1 VRYAAVTFVAVL
13 ALALA
18 GGANSAATDFNLSG
32 TAVSAVAGVQFNG
45 TVATFTDPVIGN
57 NDYTA
62 KIIWGDG
69 TAEDN
74 GKVSWSGELAANNH
88 RIFNV
93 TGSHTYA
100 QPGKFE
106 IKVHVFNGPGGEGN
120 ASPLATVT
128 ETPITLGV
136 AVPNVVEG
144 GTVNGQV
151 ATITTQNTAA
161 AASSFS
167 ATINW
172 GDGATSAGA
181 IAKTGNTTFGVSGT
195 HTYGEE
201 GQVTVAVTANSAG
214 GSTATASQALTIGDA
229 PLTAGA
235 PTTLRGVEGRPVPAG
250 VVATFTD
257 GYAAAPVSDFTAT
270 INWGDGQSGPGVVS
284 AAPGGGFQVTGG
296 PHTYR
301 DQGRFQTMVSVKD
314 KGGSTAN
321 VPGAAIISDAPI
333 VAKGVR
339 IQAHIGKPFRG
350 TVATFVDANARAP
363 LSDYTVRI
371 DWGDGRK
378 SFGTVRRTRSGR
390 IVTGSHTWGGPG
402 PKRMTITIIDQGGSR
417 ATAKSRAQV
426 T

>member
-1 VRYAAVTFVAVL
+1 MRCAAVTFVAAL

-18 GGANSAATDFNLSG
+18 GGANPAATDFNLSG

-69 TAEDN
+69 TAEDS
-74 GKVSWSGELAANNH
+74 GKVSWTGELAANNH
-88 RIFNV
+88 RILNV
-93 TGSHTYA
+93 TGSHTYV
-100 QPGKFE
+100 QPGKYE
-106 IKVHVFNGPGGEGN
+106 IKVHVFGGPGGDGN
-120 ASPLATVT
+120 ASPIATVT
-128 ETPITLGV
+128 ETPISLAV

-151 ATITTQNTAA
+151 GTITTQNTAA

-172 GDGATSAGA
+172 GDGTTSAGA
-181 IAKTGNTTFGVSGT
+181 IAKAGNTTFSVSGT
-195 HTYGEE
+195 HTFGEE
-201 GQVTVAVTANSAG
+201 GQVTVVVTANSAG
-214 GSTATASQALTIGDA
+214 GSTATAQQVVTIGDA

-235 PTTLRGVEGRPVPAG
+235 PIALRGVEGRPVPAG
-250 VVATFTD
+250 VVGMFTD
-257 GYAAAPVSDFTAT
+257 GYAAAPASDFTAT
-270 INWGDGQSGPGVVS
+270 INWGDGLSGPGAVS
-284 AAPGGGFQVTGG
+284 AASGGGFQVTGG

-301 DQGRFQTMVSVKD
+301 NQGHFSTVVTVND
-314 KGGSTAN
+314 KGGSSVTIR
-321 VPGAAIISDAPI
+321 GAANIGDAPI
-333 VAKGVR
+333 VAKGVL

-350 TVATFVDANARAP
+350 KVATFVDANARAP

-378 SFGTVRRTRSGR
+378 SFGTARRTRSGL
-390 IVTGSHTWGGPG
+390 IVTGTHTWGGPG
-402 PKRMTITIIDQGGSR
+402 LKRMTITIIDEGGSR